1 MDDTTLVVVAPGPTA
16 VRLKRRILLLLP
28 VIQRLPSGPV
38 TMKVPPNAASVNSV
52 ATPLGVMRPMVPVN
66 PVVYQRLPSGPVVMP
81 LPALVTGSSV
91 MSPASVIAQV
101 TPVLMGRETSPA
113 GQPEAPNGW
122 PS

>member
-38 TMKVPPNAASVNSV
+38 TMKVPPKAASVNSV

-81 LPALVTGSSV
+81 LPAFVTGNSV
-91 MSPASVIAQV
+91 M
-101 TPVLMGRETSPA
+101 TPA
-113 GQPEAPNGW
+113 GVMRPITAVFLVYQTLPSGPPEIPNG
-122 PS
+122 